1 MIISAQIELD
11 LLHSGQSIINLKVPK
26 VYYKNYSNRV
36 TKNKSNLFL
45 QKKWFRML
53 GGYARDH
60 VKEVKTTIEHVGL
73 YLGLIAYTGVAA
85 AVKHLFFYK
94 FNAKF
99 IWKLP
104 NRL

>member
-1 MIISAQIELD
+1 
-11 LLHSGQSIINLKVPK
+11 
-26 VYYKNYSNRV
+26 
-36 TKNKSNLFL
+36 
-45 QKKWFRML
+45 ML

-94 FNAKF
+94 SNAKF
-99 IWKLP
+99 IWNMNPL
-104 NRL
+104 

>member
-1 MIISAQIELD
+1 MIISAEIFEF
-11 LLHSGQSIINLKVPK
+11 
-26 VYYKNYSNRV
+26 SNRV
-36 TKNKSNLFL
+36 AKNKNKLFW

-85 AVKHLFFYK
+85 AVKHLFFYMS
-94 FNAKF
+94 NAKF
-99 IWKLP
+99 IW
-104 NRL
+104 NSSM